1 MLILILNCNDAE
13 LKIETLLCN
22 YELILMIYFWL
33 ELLGQEI
40 FLLSKLRH
48 PNIVQYYGSETV
60 IHICTYLLLICF

>member
-1 MLILILNCNDAE
+1 MYFKLILI
-13 LKIETLLCN
+13 
-22 YELILMIYFWL
+22 IYFLL

-60 IHICTYLLLICF
+60 IKYIFFNVMCVK